1 MMPCSTCIHSDK
13 DEFDDPCYSC
23 NESNN
28 KWVSK
33 INLQRSI
40 EMKDVIGFIPS
51 GNTIAPPQYD
61 PKTVAF
67 NQGVKYDSGKAQ
79 WSLMQWKALSQVVDV
94 LTYGAKKYSPDNWK
108 KVPNARQRYIDA
120 GFRHFAAYAGGE
132 KNDSETGLS
141 HLAHAMCCMLF
152 LLSFDLGEDK

>member
-1 MMPCSTCIHSDK
+1 MKLCSECFH
-13 DEFDDPCYSC
+13 
-23 NESNN
+23 NN
-28 KWVSK
+28 KAGDEYPCVSCDESGSNWQSLK
-33 INLQRSI
+33 RNI
-40 EMKDVIGFIPS
+40 EMKEVIGFIPS
-51 GNTIAPPQYD
+51 GNTIKEPQVYH
-61 PKTVAF
+61 KAVLE
-67 NQGVKYDSGKAQ
+67 QGVKYDSGKAQ

>member
-1 MMPCSTCIHSDK
+1 MKLCSECLH
-13 DEFDDPCYSC
+13 
-23 NESNN
+23 NN
-28 KWVSK
+28 KAGDEYPCVSCDEIGSNWESLK
-33 INLQRSI
+33 RNI
-40 EMKDVIGFIPS
+40 EMKGVIGFIPS

-61 PKTVAF
+61 PKTVGF
-67 NQGVKYDSGKAQ
+67 NQGVKYDNGKPQ
-79 WSLMQWKALSQVVDV
+79 WSLMQWKALSKVVDV

-132 KNDSETGLS
+132 KNDSETGMS

>member
-1 MMPCSTCIHSDK
+1 MKLCSECFH
-13 DEFDDPCYSC
+13 
-23 NESNN
+23 NN
-28 KWVSK
+28 KAGDEYPCVSCDESGSNWQSLK
-33 INLQRSI
+33 RNI

-51 GNTIAPPQYD
+51 ANKIPPPQYD
-61 PKTVAF
+61 PKSVAF

-132 KNDSETGLS
+132 KNDSETGMS